1 MPAEP
6 TVEVSLQD
14 ILDKLGTPG
23 QVLPDPTE
31 NVQNLVREVIIR
43 MDALRESERRRE
55 DSLREAERRLAESE
69 IRSVREVMQLRSD
82 HAKELSLAESE
93 RINAI
98 RAVDVNAVAIANERA
113 NAQAQVLANQVQS
126 SAETLRSL
134 VATTAASQKQQYDQ
148 TTSQLSDRLTALE
161 KLQYEGKGLSGTV
174 PPSVVE
180 QIQQLQESRYRNEG
194 RSGLSAPLLATL
206 TALGGGLVVFM
217 IQQLIN

>member
-1 MPAEP
+1 MANVAPESTDKFSTAPPPQVVLAE
-6 TVEVSLQD
+6 
-14 ILDKLGTPG
+14 
-23 QVLPDPTE
+23 DPSA
-31 NVQNLVREVIIR
+31 NVKDLVREVIIR

-69 IRSVREVMQLRSD
+69 IRAVREIMQLRAE
-82 HAKELSLAESE
+82 HIKELQLAESE

-161 KLQYEGKGLSGTV
+161 KLQYEGKGLSGTI

-180 QIQQLQESRYRNEG
+180 QLAQLQESRYRTEG
-194 RSGLSAPLLATL
+194 RSGLSAPLLMLIAG
-206 TALGGGLVVFM
+206 AVSGLVVFL
-217 IQQLIN
+217 IQQAF